1 MVSSH
6 VFLGAV
12 YSHSSPIKVCILPRR
27 HKILSFCFAQ
37 TLNLWSLVLTISHFD
52 SIKSVSNHI
61 SPLFSS
67 KMCQESS
74 SSNSRRE
81 SALIASKGFLAG
93 ATAVAALF
101 VLEDFVSTKDSATSL
116 RGGTNTPSTIDPT
129 LTKID
134 DQKLAAPGYAPSV
147 APSTNI
153 PTYIPTAAD
162 EIPTDMPTQSQ
173 DDIISTSLVKVRAN
187 KETGFR
193 LKMYWETG
201 YYWQESTT
209 EKFWCM
215 ACPSGEVCNRN
226 DKMELRNCKN
236 KSNEDAQF
244 VATSAGKGHQFRI
257 ANTNLCMQKSRR
269 GSSIRLKKCNKK
281 NKWQHFVG
289 FKSDG
294 KRFDLKPSTSSKRCL
309 SQHHHPKAKEII
321 FAETCFKAH
330 RVDTG
335 FWEAY

>member
-1 MVSSH
+1 
-6 VFLGAV
+6 
-12 YSHSSPIKVCILPRR
+12 
-27 HKILSFCFAQ
+27 
-37 TLNLWSLVLTISHFD
+37 
-52 SIKSVSNHI
+52 
-61 SPLFSS
+61 
-67 KMCQESS
+67 MCQATS

-81 SALIASKGFLAG
+81 SALLAAKGFLAG

-101 VLEDFVSTKDSATSL
+101 VLEDFVSDSATSL
-116 RGGTNTPSTIDPT
+116 RGGSNTPSTIDPDPS
-129 LTKID
+129 LPKID

-147 APSTNI
+147 APSTPI
-153 PTYIPTAAD
+153 PTYMPTAAN

-173 DDIISTSLVKVRAN
+173 DDIISTALVKTRAI

-201 YYWQESTT
+201 YYWQEQTA

-226 DKMELRNCKN
+226 DKMELRSCRY

-244 VATSAGKGHQFRI
+244 IVTSAKKGHQFRI
-257 ANTNLCMQKSRR
+257 ANTNLCLQKSRR
-269 GSSIRLKKCNKK
+269 GSSIRLKRCNAK

-335 FWEAY
+335 FWVAY